1 MSQSSASVST
11 LNSVKASKQVS
22 PAHEN
27 GRVIEYQPAPAEI
40 SKPTLTTSGQ
50 PSRSLRMQYRY
61 VRSLVWAF
69 GLMLRLLFWHVLVDN
84 VLGWH
89 RLVER
94 GKMHR
99 WRYYARH
106 FRTFAISMGG
116 VMIKLGQFI
125 STRVDMLP
133 PEVTAELAGLQDEVP
148 SVRFKNIRRVI
159 EDDLGPIEQRFAW
172 INKEP
177 VAAASLGQVH
187 RAQLLNGERV
197 VVKVRR
203 PGIERIVHT
212 DLAAL
217 RIVARVA
224 NRLRYVNRRADA
236 NALIEEFGRVLLEE
250 LSYKNEA
257 YNAVRFY
264 EMFQEN
270 PGVYVPVVY
279 HQHSSD
285 RVLTMEDVTSIK
297 INDHDAI
304 KAAGVNLKAVAN
316 RLIDTYMTQVFDKR
330 FFHADPHPGNL
341 FVYPLPVED
350 EQTDFGDTG
359 RPFYL
364 IFVDFGM
371 TGTLTERISAG
382 LVNTMAAIITRDSR
396 KLVRSY
402 AELGFLLPDADLA
415 RIEEATE
422 AAFDQVWGMNM
433 TEIRDMDFAEVQA
446 LSGEFNDLLYDMPFY
461 LPQDFIYLTRTV
473 GILSGMST
481 SLDEDYNPWQELQR
495 HWQGLIRN
503 GIASAT
509 GDTMSLESL
518 LTQQGTK
525 TLMNLGQ
532 TLVQRAVN
540 PTAELVN
547 RIESGNVT
555 FHVEQSN
562 QMQRQMAR
570 IEAQS
575 RRTTRAVLAGSAL
588 ISATLL
594 HVNGEPVLAAGAFA
608 VAMVWFAGVLL
619 GNDGR

>member
-11 LNSVKASKQVS
+11 LNSVRASEQPN
-22 PAHEN
+22 PARHN
-27 GRVIEYQPAPAEI
+27 GRVIEYQPAPEAI
-40 SKPTLTTSGQ
+40 SKPELTTQGR

-61 VRSLVWAF
+61 LRSLVWAF
-69 GLMLRLLFWHVLVDN
+69 GLMLRLLFWHVLVDT

-89 RLVER
+89 RFAER
-94 GKMHR
+94 GKMDR

-106 FRTFAISMGG
+106 FRVFAISMGG
-116 VMIKLGQFI
+116 VMIKLGQFV
-125 STRVDMLP
+125 STRVDILP

-159 EDDLGPIEQRFAW
+159 ETDLGPLEHRFAW
-172 INKEP
+172 INEEP

-187 RAQLLNGERV
+187 RAQLLNGDRV

-224 NRLRYVNRRADA
+224 NMLRYVSRRADA

-264 EMFQEN
+264 DMFQEN

-297 INDHDAI
+297 INDHEEI
-304 KAAGVNLKAVAN
+304 KAAGINLKAVAN

-341 FVYPLPVED
+341 FIYPLPVDD
-350 EQTDFGDTG
+350 EQADFGEEG

-371 TGTLTERISAG
+371 TGTLTEKISAG
-382 LVNTMAAIITRDSR
+382 LVNTMAAIIARDAH
-396 KLVRSY
+396 KLVSSY
-402 AELGFLLPDADLA
+402 AELGFLLPSADLT

-422 AAFDQVWGMNM
+422 AAFDQVWGMKM
-433 TEIRDMDFAEVQA
+433 TEIRDMDYAEVQA

-461 LPQDFIYLTRTV
+461 LPQDFIYLSRTV

-481 SLDEDYNPWQELQR
+481 SLDPNYNPWQELQR
-495 HWQGLIRN
+495 HWTGLVKN

-509 GDTMSLESL
+509 GNNMSLESIL
-518 LTQQGTK
+518 AQQGTQ

-540 PTAELVN
+540 PTAALVN
-547 RIESGNVT
+547 RIESGSVT
-555 FHVEQSN
+555 FQVEQSN

-594 HVNGEPVLAAGAFA
+594 YINGEPILAAGGFSIAA
-608 VAMVWFAGVLL
+608 LWFVGVFV
-619 GNDGR
+619 GNDVS